1 MKHGYV
7 QVYTGNGKG
16 KTTAS
21 VGLALRAIVA
31 GFHVYYAQ
39 FMKQGY
45 TGEKIGLTELAQ
57 NEKVKGKL
65 TYEQF
70 GNGTELRAPDAQA
83 DAQAAREGYVRAQEI
98 LGSNDYDVVIL
109 DEINVATWLG
119 YITEDEGLDLIRNKP
134 ESTELILTGRGALQ
148 SVMDAADL
156 VTEMHEQK
164 HYYNQGVMARK
175 GIEM

>member
-70 GNGTELRAPDAQA
+70 GTGTELCAPDAQA
-83 DAQAAREGYVRAQEI
+83 DARAAREGYMRAQEI
-98 LGSNDYDVVIL
+98 LSSN
-109 DEINVATWLG
+109 E
-119 YITEDEGLDLIRNKP
+119 
-134 ESTELILTGRGALQ
+134 
-148 SVMDAADL
+148 
-156 VTEMHEQK
+156 
-164 HYYNQGVMARK
+164 
-175 GIEM
+175 